1 MLLLNA
7 VFKKKV
13 RLSGPLVMP
22 SLMTSLQEK
31 QRFFFTGPW
40 RGPGPGA
47 VAPAT
52 PLSTVLLFD
61 HFATKVSVTR
71 YRIAFVSHSNNLSDT
86 TFSQIHH
93 CGYPIQ
99 DGFLYLLRS

>member
-13 RLSGPLVMP
+13 RLSGPLVRP

-52 PLSTVLLFD
+52 PPLGGPVSAQFLLCQLIT
-61 HFATKVSVTR
+61 AGQTY
-71 YRIAFVSHSNNLSDT
+71 YR
-86 TFSQIHH
+86 
-93 CGYPIQ
+93 
-99 DGFLYLLRS
+99 